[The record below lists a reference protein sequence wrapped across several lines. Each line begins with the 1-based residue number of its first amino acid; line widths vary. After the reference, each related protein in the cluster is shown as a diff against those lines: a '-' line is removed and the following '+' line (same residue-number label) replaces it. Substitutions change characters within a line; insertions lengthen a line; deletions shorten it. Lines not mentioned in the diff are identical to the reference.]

1 MLKQVQHD
9 GLRYAAA
16 ILVLLSTTAH
26 ARTDPQAAAA
36 FRAAFGK
43 SGSIILKRQGEMS
56 ESVRYKP
63 GALVDA
69 PFGPVLISEGKVIE
83 PAHASS
89 GKISAIYLKRA
100 PKGFAVVKRF
110 VPAAESGSFGILEGW
125 AISHAYGPLP
135 VVAVSGGGTWQG
147 YTCGVTTLLELAPDK
162 PRELVTVAL
171 YYDDAGAV
179 EPGKRATTITGRIA
193 HIAAGKSF
201 DAVYSGSRRFTEH
214 YVRKGDTYVLPNHA
228 ETRMPLC

>member
-1 MLKQVQHD
+1 LIAA
-9 GLRYAAA
+9 LALLAAA
-16 ILVLLSTTAH
+16 I
-26 ARTDPQAAAA
+26 DPQAAAA
-36 FRAAFGK
+36 FRTAFGK
-43 SGSIILKRQGEMS
+43 SGSVILKRQGEMS

-63 GALVDA
+63 GALVMA

-89 GKISAIYLKRA
+89 GKIAAIYMKRT
-100 PKGFAVVKRF
+100 PRSFAVVKRF
-110 VPAAESGSFGILEGW
+110 VPATESGSFGTVESW
-125 AISHAYGPLP
+125 RVSRAYGPLP
-135 VVAVSGGGTWQG
+135 IVAVSGSGTWQG
-147 YTCGVTTLLELAPDK
+147 YTCSVTTLLELAPDK

-179 EPGKRATTITGRIA
+179 DPGHGATTITGRIA
-193 HIAAGKSF
+193 HIVAGKSF

-214 YVRKGDTYVLPNHA
+214 YVRQGDAYVLPNHA